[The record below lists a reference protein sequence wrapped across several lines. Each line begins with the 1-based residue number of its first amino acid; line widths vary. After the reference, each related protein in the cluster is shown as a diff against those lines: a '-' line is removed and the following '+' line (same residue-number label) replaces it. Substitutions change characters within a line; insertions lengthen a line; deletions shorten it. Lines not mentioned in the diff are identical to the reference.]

1 MKKLFFT
8 SMITVFML
16 LCTNGLQAQSM
27 QTTLNQVELM
37 KQFVGSWQRD
47 VGKDTTDLWE
57 VQQFEKAFVTTVYR
71 VINGKK
77 SFTVAENFGF
87 SSKEGKFKALLLFP
101 TGGYQTWIASFISE
115 NKWSGDYVRNLNP
128 EAILGKFEVILENPQ
143 SMTLI
148 NYNVNGV
155 KTGEFKYT
163 KIK

>member
-1 MKKLFFT
+1 MFYPIDCCNL
-8 SMITVFML
+8 L
-16 LCTNGLQAQSM
+16 LCSNGIQAQTI

-47 VGKDTTDLWE
+47 EGKDTIDLWE
-57 VQQFEKAFVTTVYR
+57 VQQIEKAFVTTVYR

-77 SFTVAENFGF
+77 SLIVAENFGF
-87 SSKEGKFKALLLFP
+87 SSKEGKFKAFLLFP
-101 TGGYQTWIASFISE
+101 SGGYQTWIASFISE

-128 EAILGKFEVILENPQ
+128 EEILGKFEVILESPK

-163 KIK
+163 KVK